1 MPCIGAVPP
10 EAMTVR
16 VYKINYGVQ
25 MMSVCVI
32 KFVKRQLVMQCSC
45 HQSLVPLPR
54 MHELHRVTRMYFR
67 CFTATEILG
76 SIHRGV
82 Q

>member
-10 EAMTVR
+10 GARAVLG
-16 VYKINYGVQ
+16 YKVDYGVQ
-25 MMSVCVI
+25 MVAVCVI
-32 KFVKRQLVMQCSC
+32 KFVKRQLVMKCSC